1 MSHPSSDNWW
11 KTTWCLHRGDL
22 ARLAGSLLA
31 VVVIGALVGF
41 VLTDWAAPNSLTRLD
56 ERLAD
61 RFVEDRTPGRT
72 DLATWAAFP
81 ADTTTKIAAT
91 ALLVIAMLWRWKR
104 WHEAVFV
111 ASALIFE
118 ATAFITITAIVR
130 RPRPDVERLLDSP
143 VDSSF
148 PSGHVAA
155 ATVYAAF
162 AIVVFWHTRA
172 VWARALAV
180 VVAVLIPIAVG
191 WARMYQGMHYL
202 SDVAAGVVLGL
213 VSVAICFAILGTP
226 HDRDR
231 DRDLDDDHDVGGR
244 DDDLG
249 ADGRD
254 TSGADHPTDHVRHD
268 DAVDVP
274 RVTTAPVSGHDGA
287 PIVSAGRS
295 MSP

>member
-1 MSHPSSDNWW
+1 MSHGSSDNWW
-11 KTTWCLHRGDL
+11 KTTWCLHRRDV
-22 ARLAGSLLA
+22 ASLAGALLA
-31 VVVIGALVGF
+31 VIAVGALVGF

-61 RFVEDRTPGRT
+61 RVVEDRTPGRT

-180 VVAVLIPIAVG
+180 AVAALIPIAVG

-202 SDVAAGVVLGL
+202 SDVVAGVVLGL

-226 HDRDR
+226 HDREPHGGP
-231 DRDLDDDHDVGGR
+231 DLDDDVDGR

-249 ADGRD
+249 AGGRETPD
-254 TSGADHPTDHVRHD
+254 ADRPGDHVRHD
-268 DAVDVP
+268 HAVDGP
-274 RVTTAPVSGHDGA
+274 RETTAPVSGHDGA
-287 PIVSAGRS
+287 PVVSAGRS